1 MCTQY
6 TKGLPL
12 LVPDYRSNH
21 MAHACSGVCPA
32 CSGFRTATLGRNA
45 CRLSM
50 ASISEDARLPE
61 STEAF
66 MEESYVP
73 LLLMR
78 HNRPLR
84 GVMIDRQ
91 PWVCAKEFGLLM
103 GHRHPERIC
112 RLMDDDQV
120 RTVTFCT
127 RHGDSESVEVLSE
140 SGLYRVLC
148 RFSHP
153 ENRSLRRWLTHEA
166 LPALRDAW
174 EHRTQEP
181 KRTLMAWD
189 RQRISLL
196 EWQGD
201 LWIALRDMP
210 RFAPPPATGERS
222 LRALLNRWWH

>member
-1 MCTQY
+1 
-6 TKGLPL
+6 
-12 LVPDYRSNH
+12 
-21 MAHACSGVCPA
+21 
-32 CSGFRTATLGRNA
+32 
-45 CRLSM
+45 
-50 ASISEDARLPE
+50 
-61 STEAF
+61 
-66 MEESYVP
+66 MEESYFP

-127 RHGDSESVEVLSE
+127 HQGNSEPVQLLSE
-140 SGLYRVLC
+140 SGLYRALC

-153 ENRSLRRWLTHEA
+153 ENRGLRRWLTHEA

-174 EHRTQEP
+174 EGRAQEP
-181 KRTLMAWD
+181 RRTLMAWD
-189 RQRISLL
+189 HQRISLL
-196 EWQGD
+196 QWQGD

-210 RFAPPPATGERS
+210 RFTPPPQPGERS
-222 LRALLNRWWH
+222 LRVLLNRWWRGWPVSRRDY

>member
-1 MCTQY
+1 ME
-6 TKGLPL
+6 
-12 LVPDYRSNH
+12 
-21 MAHACSGVCPA
+21 HACSGVCPV
-32 CSGFRTATLGRNA
+32 CSGFRNATLGRNA

-50 ASISEDARLPE
+50 APISEDARLPE

-120 RTVTFCT
+120 RTVIFRT
-127 RHGDSESVEVLSE
+127 HQGDTDPVQVLSE
-140 SGLYRVLC
+140 SALYRALC

-153 ENRSLRRWLTHEA
+153 ENRHLRRWLTHEA
-166 LPALRDAW
+166 LPALRDTW
-174 EHRTQEP
+174 EHRAQEP
-181 KRTLMAWD
+181 KRTLMA
-189 RQRISLL
+189 
-196 EWQGD
+196 
-201 LWIALRDMP
+201 
-210 RFAPPPATGERS
+210 
-222 LRALLNRWWH
+222 